1 MNIFNLIPETTKFII
16 LDFDATIA
24 MTKHIWPEVNRRW
37 FQKFNV
43 QDDVN
48 EFDKEA

>member
-1 MNIFNLIPETTKFII
+1 MDLNKLIPESTKYII

-24 MTKHIWPEVNRRW
+24 KTKHIWPEVNRRW
-37 FQKFNV
+37 FEMFNV
-43 QDDVN
+43 NDDVN